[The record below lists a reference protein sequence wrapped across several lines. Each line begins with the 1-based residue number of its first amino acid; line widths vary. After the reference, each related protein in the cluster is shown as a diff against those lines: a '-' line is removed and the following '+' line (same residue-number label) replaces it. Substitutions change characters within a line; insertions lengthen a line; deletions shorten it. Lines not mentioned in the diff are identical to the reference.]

1 MARGP
6 LLAILHFTDIEE
18 LTNFS
23 VYEGEMVMIDPKRD
37 NRVLKRFGIN
47 PSRIRQQ

>member
-37 NRVLKRFGIN
+37 NRVLGYVRL
-47 PSRIRQQ
+47 R